1 MKKLRENIKSV
12 VIRLGSFNT
21 LMSAVGAIFSVMKRS
36 GIDCALGCVY
46 GPRAIIHMMS
56 GKAIA
61 HALRGLFLLDAAL
74 SHKVME
80 SILPQSGVQTDNNSD
95 QDPFASS
102 RLPSET
108 YNELQSL
115 SSNRLDAVPENS
127 SEEQMMDMILN
138 SEALVKLQSCL
149 AEVNYKLC
157 EMSRTAK
164 L

>member
-1 MKKLRENIKSV
+1 
-12 VIRLGSFNT
+12 
-21 LMSAVGAIFSVMKRS
+21 MSAVGAIFSVMEGS
-36 GIDCALGCVY
+36 GIDSVFGSVY

-56 GKAIA
+56 GKVIA
-61 HALRGLFLLDAAL
+61 RALRGLFLLDAAR

-80 SILPQSGVQTDNNSD
+80 SIPPQSGVQTDNNSD

-102 RLPSET
+102 RLPSEI

-115 SSNRLDAVPENS
+115 SSNPLDAVSENS

-149 AEVNYKLC
+149 TEVNYKLR

-164 L
+164 LWL